1 MGKST
6 LTAKQRHFCRL
17 VAEGTMSNSAAYRLA
32 YDVGPDANPKTQRE
46 ASSRL
51 LADSKVSAMV
61 DELIAKR
68 ERVLRDKALS
78 HREIVLDR
86 LLKAV
91 DDDSFGVNRIRALD
105 LLATVSGMKKQSLD
119 ITQDSR
125 SSDTILADLKAKL
138 AALGLDDTVNTET
151 NMSHGST
158 MDTEPDINDGPAIDP
173 AQGNDD
179 QVRH

>member
-1 MGKST
+1 
-6 LTAKQRHFCRL
+6 
-17 VAEGTMSNSAAYRLA
+17 MSNSAAYRLA
-32 YDVGPDANPKTQRE
+32 YDVGPGANPKTQRE

-78 HREIVLDR
+78 HRQIVLDR
-86 LLKAV
+86 LLLAV

-119 ITQDSR
+119 ITQDNR
-125 SSDTILADLKAKL
+125 SSDTILADLKTKL
-138 AALGLDDTVNTET
+138 AALGLDVNTET
-151 NMSHGST
+151 NMDHGST
-158 MDTEPDINDGPAIDP
+158 MDTEPAIDNDQPIDP
-173 AQGNDD
+173 APTIDD
-179 QVRH
+179 PVRH

>member
-32 YDVGPDANPKTQRE
+32 YDVGPGANPKTKRD

-78 HREIVLDR
+78 PREIVLAR
-86 LLKAV
+86 LQLAV
-91 DDDSFGVNRIRALD
+91 ADDSFGVNRIRALD

-119 ITQDSR
+119 ITQDNR
-125 SSDTILADLKAKL
+125 SSDTILADLKTKL
-138 AALGLDDTVNTET
+138 AALGLDVNTET
-151 NMSHGST
+151 NMDHGDT
-158 MDTEPDINDGPAIDP
+158 MNDGTAINDDQPIDP
-173 AQGNDD
+173 APTIDD
-179 QVRH
+179 PVRH